1 MDLRIAI
8 VGAGAIGGY
17 FGAHMAR
24 AGKDVTLIDAWPENV
39 ETIRARG
46 LRVEGLDPGDGFT
59 TAARTLHIGEVQGLV
74 REDPFDIAFIAVKS
88 YDTIWATQ
96 LILPYL
102 RDTGVLSSLQNSLN
116 EPAIAAVAGAAR
128 TTGCAISALACEL
141 VGAAH
146 VKRMSPRGQN
156 SAVIVGEIQGPAT
169 PRIEAITSVLAHA
182 ETSVATDNL
191 EGVKWSKLVING
203 MRNGLSAMTGMT
215 GRQRDTDPVTRWVG
229 IRLGGQAV
237 RVGMA
242 MGLRLEN
249 TGYDFATLAKAADWD
264 EAAIAT
270 ISDRMAAIAGSRS
283 DEQRP
288 SMGQDIMK
296 GRRTETDAING
307 LIARKGREVGVDA
320 ELHQKVHEVIL
331 RIDRGQ
337 LQPSPANAQGL

>member
-1 MDLRIAI
+1 MGSRIAV

-24 AGKDVTLIDAWPENV
+24 AGEDVTLIDAWPENV
-39 ETIRARG
+39 ATIRRQG
-46 LRVEGLDPGDGFT
+46 LRIEGLDPEDGFT
-59 TAARTLHIGEVQGLV
+59 TPARALHVGDVQSCV
-74 REDPFDIAFIAVKS
+74 REEPFDIAFIAMKS
-88 YDTIWATQ
+88 YDTAWATQ

-102 RDTGVLSSLQNSLN
+102 KDTGVLSSLQNSFN
-116 EPAIAAVAGAAR
+116 EPTIAAVAGAGR

-156 SAVIVGEIQGPAT
+156 SAVIVGELHGPAT
-169 PRIEAITSVLAHA
+169 PRVEAIASVLAHA
-182 ETSVATDNL
+182 EVSVPTDNL

-203 MRNGLSAMTGMT
+203 MRNGLCAMTGMT
-215 GRQRDTDPVTRWVG
+215 GRQRDTDPVTRWLG

-237 RVGMA
+237 RVGMG

-249 TGYDFATLAKAADWD
+249 TGYHFATLATAADGD
-264 EAAIAT
+264 ETAIAAIVE
-270 ISDRMAAIAGSRS
+270 RMAAIAGSRS

-320 ELHQKVHEVIL
+320 ELHQKVHDLIL
-331 RIDRGQ
+331 RIERGE